1 MLILEALFSAFLH
14 DRLQNF
20 GEICMFTSK
29 TDLHNLAE
37 RSSE

>member
-29 TDLHNLAE
+29 TDLHCLAE
-37 RSSE
+37 RSLE